1 MKKSPHKIST
11 MPITSRTD
19 IGSAKTTNLTLA

>member
-19 IGSAKTTNLTLA
+19 IGSAKTSNLTLA